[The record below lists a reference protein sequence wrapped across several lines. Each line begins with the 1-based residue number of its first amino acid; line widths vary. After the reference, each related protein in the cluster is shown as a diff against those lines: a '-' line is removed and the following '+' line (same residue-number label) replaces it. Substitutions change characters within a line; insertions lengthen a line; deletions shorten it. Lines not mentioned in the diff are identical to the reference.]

1 MAAFVRFKMSG
12 FAKSNHVTYQL
23 ADNRPFIFQ
32 NHEFL
37 HSFQI
42 DDSFEHITF
51 YLKPGYNP
59 TEYRNEI
66 SNELET
72 ICFNIIAHTDIATD
86 QPICFLEDITDET
99 GQSINKQLHDQMRV
113 TDSIELIKTFQADAI
128 YRIITSTNV
137 DMSNHSS
144 LYKELFY
151 ILHNPHKVIQF
162 MGLYDIMADMIHS
175 PIQQNKVHDFFGK
188 NKKRYEF
195 VEFLP
200 SRKDPSK
207 KEDCFT
213 HLRNA
218 IAHSKQVGIA
228 EYVKIA
234 ENISEGSIKQLLTII
249 NDLICGNV
257 EK

>member
-12 FAKSNHVTYQL
+12 FAKSNYATCQL
-23 ADNRPFIFQ
+23 TDNHPFILKD
-32 NHEFL
+32 HAFL

-42 DDSFEHITF
+42 DNSFKHITF
-51 YLKPGYNP
+51 YLKPGYDP
-59 TEYRNEI
+59 TKYQNEI
-66 SNELET
+66 SNELEK
-72 ICFNIIAHTDIATD
+72 ICFNIIAHTDIPTD

-99 GQSINKQLHDQMRV
+99 GKSINKQLYDPIHI
-113 TDSIELIKTFQADAI
+113 TDGIELHKTFQADAI
-128 YRIITSTNV
+128 YRIISSTNV

-151 ILHNPHKVIQF
+151 ILHNPHRVIQF

-175 PIQQNKVHDFFGK
+175 PIQQSKVHDFFGK
-188 NKKRYEF
+188 NKDRYTF
-195 VEFLP
+195 VEFVP

-207 KEDCFT
+207 KEDSIT
-213 HLRNA
+213 YLRNT

-228 EYVKIA
+228 EYLAIA
-234 ENISEGSIKQLLTII
+234 ESISEGSIKQLLTII